1 MQTLRRFHLS
11 PLALAAGL
19 APALLALTLPA
30 LSSHPDTSPQT
41 PQQVA
46 DTLDSIVQPRFQ
58 KNAGRFGVDR
68 VLLAGHDTAHGLAAE
83 NAGERRKFQQV
94 NAAHRPYVIAFL
106 HCAHKPGQYRHSKE
120 HGDGMTDPSV
130 ETLAAETATEDG
142 VGKLWDWSDANL
154 DKAVLPEVATLRRG
168 AGVDKDFGNWRVVLR
183 PVRADREAC
192 LSCHAG
198 AKRGDTLG
206 VMVYAVDKNTV
217 HLPLKSTIVGPR

>member
-1 MQTLRRFHLS
+1 MHTSRRFHFAQL
-11 PLALAAGL
+11 LTAAL

-30 LSSHPDTSPQT
+30 LSIRSDTASQT

-68 VLLAGHDTAHGLAAE
+68 VLLAGHDTAYGLAAE

-94 NAAHRPYVIAFL
+94 RAAHRPYVIAFL
-106 HCAHKPGQYRHSKE
+106 HCAHKPGQYAHSKE
-120 HGDGMTDPSV
+120 RSDSMTDPFV

-142 VGKLWDWSDANL
+142 VSKLWEWSDANL
-154 DKAVLPEVATLRRG
+154 DKAVLPEVTTLRQG
-168 AGVDKDFGNWRVVLR
+168 NGVDKDFGNWRIVLR
-183 PVRADREAC
+183 PVRADKDAC

-206 VMVYAVDKNTV
+206 VMVYAVDRNII
-217 HLPLKSTIVGPR
+217 HLPLKNTMVGPR

>member
-1 MQTLRRFHLS
+1 MQT
-11 PLALAAGL
+11 PLLAAAGL
-19 APALLALTLPA
+19 APVLLALTLPA
-30 LSSHPDTSPQT
+30 LSSHSSTSHPGNSSQT

-46 DTLDSIVQPRFQ
+46 ETLDAIVQPRFQ

-68 VLLAGHDTAHGLAAE
+68 VLLAGHDTAYGLAAE

-94 NAAHRPYVIAFL
+94 RAAHRPYVIAFL
-106 HCAHKPGQYRHSKE
+106 HCAHKPGQYVHSKE
-120 HGDGMTDPSV
+120 RGDGVTHPFV
-130 ETLAAETATEDG
+130 ETLAAETATNDG
-142 VGKLWDWSDANL
+142 ASKLCEWSDANL

-168 AGVDKDFGNWRVVLR
+168 IGVDRDFGNWRVVLR

-192 LSCHAG
+192 LTCHAG

-217 HLPLKSTIVGPR
+217 HLPLKSTIVGPQ